1 MSDINSQID
10 QKFNVETQFAVVINA
25 ILENKY
31 NNKELD
37 SNKDF
42 IIKNANAYCNIKK
55 WDCNLL
61 YDKTNDDNTLTESTI
76 KANLFPYIRNYISRI
91 ISPPISPSS
100 SPPTTPKGGKRRKS
114 HKKRKGTK
122 RKRAKR
128 RGRGTKRRRH

>member
-42 IIKNANAYCNIKK
+42 IIKNANAYCKIK
-55 WDCNLL
+55 NGIVT
-61 YDKTNDDNTLTESTI
+61 YYMI
-76 KANLFPYIRNYISRI
+76 KLAMI
-91 ISPPISPSS
+91 I
-100 SPPTTPKGGKRRKS
+100 T
-114 HKKRKGTK
+114 H
-122 RKRAKR
+122 
-128 RGRGTKRRRH
+128 